1 MRDPDHH
8 NLRSR
13 NRNATQPVIIDRTA
27 DGAEDSAQTSEN
39 FTEND
44 NESEEWARLRCSSVQ
59 TEVIAERNRRN
70 RQRSAGYPG
79 LAFGASIFSS
89 GTMMKF
95 SVIHNELH
103 NIMNVQLK
111 RVNINIKFLLYLAY
125 KVSK

>member
-1 MRDPDHH
+1 MKDPDRRS
-8 NLRSR
+8 LRSR
-13 NRNATQPVIIDRTA
+13 NRTANQPEIIDRTA
-27 DGAEDSAQTSEN
+27 DGAEDNAHN

-44 NESEEWARLRCSSVQ
+44 SENEEWARLRCSSVQ

-79 LAFGASIFSS
+79 LAFGTSIFSS

-95 SVIHNELH
+95 SVISNELH

-111 RVNINIKFLLYLAY
+111 RVGNY
-125 KVSK
+125 

>member
-1 MRDPDHH
+1 MKDSDHR

-13 NRNATQPVIIDRTA
+13 NRTSNQPEIVDRTA
-27 DGAEDSAQTSEN
+27 DGAEDNAQTAEN
-39 FTEND
+39 FND
-44 NESEEWARLRCSSVQ
+44 TDSEEWARLRCSSVQ

-79 LAFGASIFSS
+79 LAFGSSIFSS

-95 SVIHNELH
+95 SIIANELH

-111 RVNINIKFLLYLAY
+111 RVIIRVHFQ
-125 KVSK
+125 SFI